1 MYPHIMDEMIAFVAE
16 DDLWLIKEGSIP
28 QRITTNFGIVRYP
41 KISPDKKWIAFNVLL
56 PNSGSEIYIINIT
69 GGVPQRLTYLESAST
84 KLVAWSEDS
93 KYIIFAS
100 DYGRPFK
107 RWSELFKVSVS
118 GGEPERQKYGVAN
131 DIIIHS
137 KFILLGRH
145 LADSARWKR
154 YRGGTAGR
162 FWISRNNAKFVPF
175 LSDINGNLTNPM
187 FVKHRFYFVSDHE
200 GIGKLYSCTESGADL
215 MAHTDNK
222 DYYVRNASTDGKK
235 IVYQM
240 AGDIYLYDPASKDNR
255 KVEISINS
263 SKTQISPR
271 FLEEPLKFL
280 ECMDISG
287 DSILFD
293 IRGKIYN
300 MRYWEG
306 PIFIK
311 DNIRYRSP
319 KYIDDHTFC
328 AIYDGSGAEELVI
341 FGDME
346 KHIKLDAGLINNLAV
361 SPARDKIILAN
372 NRLDLI
378 LADLKT
384 GETKIIDHALNG
396 TFKDITFSA
405 DGKYIAY
412 SISNSVNKTNL
423 RIRDLEGMDFKD
435 ITSTYRFDYSPAF
448 DPDGRF
454 LYFISLTGFSPV
466 EDMVQFELSFP
477 LAANIYL
484 ITLSD
489 HTKSPFL
496 ETLPDSST
504 NKGIDFKGLENR
516 IVKFPIPDGNY
527 KKLLAIKDGI
537 LYMSVPIK
545 GKIADAMSTVP
556 CNGDLHIY
564 KLKERKDEILV
575 RDIED
580 FVISLD
586 LKRLAYKSSKGVRV
600 VNIADKIEDKG
611 EIPGPES
618 GYIDMK
624 RIKPLIEPEKE
635 FKQMLREAWR
645 LMKEN
650 YWTSSSKIAWDRIY
664 EKYDSL
670 LSKVTTR
677 AELSDLIWELQ
688 GELGTSHAY
697 ELGGDYSTLK
707 TEKIG
712 FLGAEF
718 KFDGEGYV
726 ITKINEGRLDQV
738 SPLRAPGLN
747 VNAGDK
753 IIAINGISLSS
764 ELCPNRVLI
773 NYANE
778 PVSIAI
784 QSGGSVTNVTVKT
797 LDNPTPLLYREWVE
811 KNKKYVSEKS
821 GDKVGYVHIPDMG
834 YTGYAEFHRSYFE
847 EYSKKALIVDIRYNS
862 GGFVSSLILE
872 KLNRKVIG
880 FDEPRHGLHT
890 SYPNEAVQG
899 PIVGITNE
907 DAGSDG
913 DIFSH
918 AFKLFKLGPLIGKR
932 TWGGVIGINPKRLL
946 IDGTVV
952 TQPEFAFW
960 FKDVKFNV
968 ENYGTEPTIDI
979 DITPDDY
986 MNNIDAQLDKA
997 IETALKLLK
1006 KPNN

>member
-1 MYPHIMDEMIAFVAE
+1 MYPHIINDTIAFVAE
-16 DDLWLIKEGSIP
+16 DDLWLINEGSIP
-28 QRITTNFGIVRYP
+28 QRITTNFGIVKYP

-56 PNSGSEIYIINIT
+56 PNSGSEIYLINIT

-93 KYIIFAS
+93 KYVIFAS

-107 RWSELFKVSVS
+107 RWIELFKVPVS
-118 GGEPERQKYGVAN
+118 GGEPERLKYGVAN
-131 DIIIHS
+131 DIIINS

-145 LADSARWKR
+145 LADPAKWKR
-154 YRGGTAGR
+154 YRGGTAGK
-162 FWISRNNAKFVPF
+162 FWISRNHAKFVPF
-175 LSDINGNLTNPM
+175 LSNINGNLTDPM

-200 GIGKLYSCTESGADL
+200 GVGRLYSCNESGEDL
-215 MAHTDNK
+215 IAHTNNK

-240 AGDIYLYDPASKDNR
+240 AGDIYIYDPTSKDNR

-263 SKTQISPR
+263 SKTQILPR
-271 FLEEPLKFL
+271 FLDEPLKFL

-287 DSILFD
+287 DSILLN

-300 MRYWEG
+300 MHNWEG
-306 PIFIK
+306 PVFVK
-311 DNIRYRSP
+311 DSIRYRLP

-328 AIYDGSGAEELVI
+328 AICDGSGTEELVI
-341 FGDME
+341 FGDRE
-346 KHIKLDAGLINNLAV
+346 KHIKLNVGLINNLAV
-361 SPARDKIILAN
+361 SPARDKIVLTN
-372 NRLDLI
+372 NRLDLV
-378 LADLKT
+378 LVDLKT
-384 GETKIIDHALNG
+384 EIVKIIDHALNG
-396 TFKDITFSA
+396 EFKDISFSA

-412 SISNSVNKTNL
+412 SISNKINKTNL
-423 RIRDLEGMDFKD
+423 RIRDLESMEFKD
-435 ITSTYRFDYSPAF
+435 INSTYRFDYSPAF

-489 HTKSPFL
+489 LTRSPFL
-496 ETLPDSST
+496 EPLSDSST
-504 NKGIDFKGLENR
+504 NKSIEFKELEHR
-516 IVKFPIPDGNY
+516 IVKFPIPAGNY
-527 KKLLAIKDGI
+527 TKLLAIKDGI
-537 LYMSVPIK
+537 LYLSVPIK
-545 GKIADAMSTVP
+545 GKAADTMSTVP
-556 CNGDLHIY
+556 NNGDLHIY
-564 KLKERKDEILV
+564 KLKDKKDDILV
-575 RDIED
+575 KDIED
-580 FVISLD
+580 FVISAD

-611 EIPGPES
+611 DIPGSES

-635 FKQMLREAWR
+635 FKQMLRESWR

-650 YWTSSSKIAWDRIY
+650 YWTSSSKIEWDRIY
-664 EKYDSL
+664 EKYESL

-747 VNAGDK
+747 VKEGDK
-753 IIAINGISLSS
+753 IMAINGMPLNS
-764 ELCPNRVLI
+764 ELSPNRALI

-778 PVSIAI
+778 PVSITI
-784 QSGGSVTNVTVKT
+784 KSGGTVNNITVKT

-821 GDKVGYVHIPDMG
+821 EDKVGYVHIPDMG

-847 EYSKKALIVDIRYNS
+847 EYNKKALIVDIRYNS
-862 GGFVSSLILE
+862 GGFVSSLLLE

-880 FDEPRHGLHT
+880 FDEPRHGLHI
-890 SYPNEAVQG
+890 SYPNESVQG
-899 PIVGITNE
+899 PIVAITNE

-913 DIFSH
+913 DVFSH

-946 IDGTVV
+946 IDGTIV

-968 ENYGTEPTIDI
+968 ENYGTDPTIDI

-986 MNNIDAQLDKA
+986 MNNIDTQLDKA
-997 IETALKLLK
+997 IETALKMLK
-1006 KPNN
+1006 KSSD